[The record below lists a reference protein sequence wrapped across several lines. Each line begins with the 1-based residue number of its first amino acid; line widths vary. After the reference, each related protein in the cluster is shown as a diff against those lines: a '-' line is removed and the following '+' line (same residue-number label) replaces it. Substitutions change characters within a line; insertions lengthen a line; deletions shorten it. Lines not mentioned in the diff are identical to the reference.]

1 MSRSM
6 PLIHRGV
13 TAIRIYPGATRP
25 ETLGRET
32 DRAASPASAA
42 LMRDFFVIL
51 DFDLNV
57 QYYQCQPVSVT
68 YTDPTGAKSAFTPEF
83 LITYRRDIVPAR
95 RMRPLLCDV
104 MTRQDVFEN
113 WATFKS
119 HVCAA
124 HRYARGRKW
133 QYQLLTEREIRT
145 PYLENARFLLPYCRL
160 DTDWEGS
167 HPLLRMLRELRQ
179 ANPEALL
186 AACSNG
192 DAHRA
197 KLTALLWHLVSIWQI
212 GADLTEPL
220 TMRSTIWSKD

>member
-1 MSRSM
+1 MTRSM

-13 TAIRIYPGATRP
+13 TATRIYPGATRP

-32 DRAASPASAA
+32 DRAVSSASAA
-42 LMRDFFVIL
+42 LMHDFFVIL

-57 QYYQCQPVSVT
+57 QYYQRQPVSVT
-68 YTDPTGAKSAFTPEF
+68 YTDPSGDSRAFTPEF
-83 LITYRRDIVPAR
+83 LITYRRDILPAR

-113 WATFKS
+113 WPTLKPR
-119 HVCAA
+119 VRAA
-124 HRYARGRKW
+124 HRYARWRKW
-133 QYQLLTEREIRT
+133 QYQMLTEHKIRT

-160 DTDWEGS
+160 ATDWEGS
-167 HPLLRMLRELRQ
+167 RPLLRMLRELRQ
-179 ANPEALL
+179 ASPEALL

-192 DAHRA
+192 NYHRA
-197 KLTALLWHLVSIWQI
+197 KLTTLLWHLVSIWQI